1 MSHYIYKLFIN
12 FLLIHYFIY
21 RLVRWSDPPYTPAN
35 AASTIFIYSH
45 MGNQI
50 VERLRIELPR
60 YVILMYQIPDILS
73 MNHLV
78 YITKFVLSCKTITF
92 HL

>member
-1 MSHYIYKLFIN
+1 MMVKGASNKVK
-12 FLLIHYFIY
+12 IH
-21 RLVRWSDPPYTPAN
+21 VCAN

-60 YVILMYQIPDILS
+60 YVILMYQIPVILS
-73 MNHLV
+73 INHLE
-78 YITKFVLSCKTITF
+78 YNTKFVLSCKTITF

>member
-1 MSHYIYKLFIN
+1 MMVKGASNKVK
-12 FLLIHYFIY
+12 IH
-21 RLVRWSDPPYTPAN
+21 VCAN

-60 YVILMYQIPDILS
+60 YVILM
-73 MNHLV
+73 
-78 YITKFVLSCKTITF
+78 
-92 HL
+92 

>member
-1 MSHYIYKLFIN
+1 MMVEGASNKGK
-12 FLLIHYFIY
+12 IHVF
-21 RLVRWSDPPYTPAN
+21 AN

>member
-1 MSHYIYKLFIN
+1 MMVKGASNKGK
-12 FLLIHYFIY
+12 IHVF
-21 RLVRWSDPPYTPAN
+21 AN

-60 YVILMYQIPDILS
+60 YQIPDILS

>member
-1 MSHYIYKLFIN
+1 MMVKGASNKEK
-12 FLLIHYFIY
+12 IHVF
-21 RLVRWSDPPYTPAN
+21 AN

-78 YITKFVLSCKTITF
+78 YITKFVLSCKTITS

>member
-1 MSHYIYKLFIN
+1 
-12 FLLIHYFIY
+12 
-21 RLVRWSDPPYTPAN
+21 
-35 AASTIFIYSH
+35 

-92 HL
+92 HLWNFNQLFTDLLFYLSVS